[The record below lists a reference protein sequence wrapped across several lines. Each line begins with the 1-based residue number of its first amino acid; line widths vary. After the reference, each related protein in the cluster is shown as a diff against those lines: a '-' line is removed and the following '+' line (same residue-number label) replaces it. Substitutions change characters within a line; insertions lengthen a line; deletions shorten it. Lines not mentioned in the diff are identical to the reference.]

1 MTNKC
6 YDIGTIQAFLDGE
19 LAFGQSEAVA
29 HHVAACDDCAMM
41 LAVADEESSLAF
53 DALEQEFNTLVPTQ
67 RLWTKINDS
76 IEQEKKSFWTPIFA
90 FFKQPSI
97 AAFAGLIVVVGLF
110 ALVLSR
116 GTVDET
122 NLAVNNLPPNAV
134 VIPISNPI
142 PSGPPTAQTLTTQP
156 VSQFRKVADSKND
169 RTVTRPIQ
177 ASFVKENREKPIVKP
192 GKTNI
197 IKNSSTSP
205 SGETLAG
212 EDSYIKTIATL
223 TETVKNRKDEVMKPS
238 ARFAFERDL
247 AFADNAIETMKR
259 EIKQNPK
266 DNAAKQ
272 ILRASYQNKIDLL
285 NSVADKTELMAS
297 IK

>member
-6 YDIGTIQAFLDGE
+6 FEIGTIQSFLDGE
-19 LAFGQSEAVA
+19 LAFAQSEAVA
-29 HHVAACDDCAMM
+29 HHVAACDDCAIM
-41 LAVADEESSLAF
+41 LAVADEESSFAF
-53 DALEQEFNTLVPTQ
+53 DALEREFNTLVPTQ

-76 IEQEKKSFWTPIFA
+76 IEREKKSFWTPIYA

-97 AAFAGLIVVVGLF
+97 AAFAGLIIVVGLF
-110 ALVLSR
+110 AVILNR
-116 GTVDET
+116 GTVEEIDV
-122 NLAVNNLPPNAV
+122 ASNNLPQTAV
-134 VIPISNPI
+134 ITTVSTPIQTSLQP
-142 PSGPPTAQTLTTQP
+142 AQTTPSQP
-156 VSQFRKVADSKND
+156 ILKFTKPLDSKSN
-169 RTVTRPIQ
+169 RTGIRVIQ
-177 ASFVKENREKPIVKP
+177 ANYIKENNVKPSVKASKNEFVK
-192 GKTNI
+192 
-197 IKNSSTSP
+197 NSAP
-205 SGETLAG
+205 PPNETLAG

-247 AFADNAIETMKR
+247 AFADNAIARMKS

-266 DNAAKQ
+266 DDAAKQ

-297 IK
+297 VK

>member
-6 YDIGTIQAFLDGE
+6 CDIGTIQAFLDGE
-19 LAFGQSEAVA
+19 LAFEQSEAVA
-29 HHVAACDDCAMM
+29 HHVAACDDCAIM
-41 LAVADEESSLAF
+41 LAVADEESSFAF

-97 AAFAGLIVVVGLF
+97 AAFAGLIVIVGLF
-110 ALVLSR
+110 ALVIQR

-122 NLAVNNLPPNAV
+122 NVVVNNSPPNAV
-134 VIPISNPI
+134 VVNS
-142 PSGPPTAQTLTTQP
+142 
-156 VSQFRKVADSKND
+156 
-169 RTVTRPIQ
+169 
-177 ASFVKENREKPIVKP
+177 IVKP
-192 GKTNI
+192 TSTNPI
-197 IKNSSTSP
+197 DIPSLPMQTTSQTAKFLDAKNNRTGIRVVQANYIKENNVKPNVKSVRKNFAKNP
-205 SGETLAG
+205 APPLNETLAG

-238 ARFAFERDL
+238 ARFSFERDL
-247 AFADNAIETMKR
+247 AFADNAIATMKR

-266 DNAAKQ
+266 DDAAKQ

-297 IK
+297 VK